1 MLLEQRELSKRVSA
15 LLEIRREKNLS
26 TSRRSLKTWS
36 KPDSNSSSI
45 ESADLLNKPS
55 KKETSSWESLWSK
68 RRLRSKREESKRR
81 RKKSWRS
88 TLLNWGLKSMLTK
101 INLSRRD
108 LTTSRRVERS
118 GQRSR
123 RKRERLKPSS
133 TRNLSSSITL
143 RSQTSTRQNW
153 QRKRYYETE
162 SICFVRGYKVL
173 SGSVLCAIPSAI
185 ALYKHCST
193 DEPSSLI

>member
-1 MLLEQRELSKRVSA
+1 MHLEQRELSKRVSA

-81 RKKSWRS
+81 RRKSWRS

-118 GQRSR
+118 GPRSR